1 MAAVRHRFAKQRKD
15 VFALSNF
22 YLIYE
27 RGENT
32 KYVSHLD
39 FVRVFGR
46 AMRRAQIPIA
56 YSEGFNP
63 HPLLTFALPLPVG
76 HTSECELLEITLAE
90 DIPKEEI
97 VSKLNGVL
105 PAGITVKEAFEGK
118 SRLKKLDNAKYI
130 VRPENL
136 PESVEGFWGMKEIV
150 IEKKTKSGIKETDIR
165 SDIKE
170 IKITPDSMEMVLSAG
185 SRANLKPEIVIKAM
199 NKYIEGYDSGDCAFH
214 RVDIYDNEM
223 KTIRGE

>member
-1 MAAVRHRFAKQRKD
+1 MRHLFAKQRKD

-76 HTSECELLEITLAE
+76 HTSECEILEIALAE
-90 DIPKEEI
+90 ELPKEEI
-97 VSKLNGVL
+97 VSKLNSVL
-105 PAGITVKEAFEGK
+105 PEGITVKEAFEGK

-130 VRPENL
+130 VRPESL
-136 PESVEGFWGMKEIV
+136 PDSVDAFLKMQEIL

-165 SDIKE
+165 PDIKE
-170 IKITPDSMEMVLSAG
+170 IKIKPDSMEMILSAG

-199 NKYIEGYDSGDCAFH
+199 NKYIAGYDSGDCSFH
-214 RVDIYDNEM
+214 RKDIYDGEM
-223 KTIRGE
+223 NSILRSE

>member
-1 MAAVRHRFAKQRKD
+1 M
-15 VFALSNF
+15 FALSNF

-76 HTSECELLEITLAE
+76 HTSECELLEIVLAE
-90 DIPKEEI
+90 DMATGEI
-97 VSKLNGVL
+97 VQRLNSVL
-105 PAGITVKEAFEGK
+105 PAGITVKAAFEGK

-130 VRPENL
+130 VCPENL
-136 PESVEGFWGMKEIV
+136 PESVEEFLKMQTIL

-165 SDIKE
+165 PDIKE
-170 IKITPDSMEMVLSAG
+170 IKIMPDSMEMVLSAG

-199 NKYIEGYDSGDCAFH
+199 NKYIEGYDSGDCSFH
-214 RVDIYDNEM
+214 RKDIYDNEM
-223 KTIRGE
+223 KSIRGE